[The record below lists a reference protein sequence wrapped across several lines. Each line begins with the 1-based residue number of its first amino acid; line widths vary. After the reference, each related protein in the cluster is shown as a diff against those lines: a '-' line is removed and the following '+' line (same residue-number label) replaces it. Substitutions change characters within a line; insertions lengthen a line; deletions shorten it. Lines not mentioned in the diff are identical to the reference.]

1 MVVKKTGDP
10 LLVYKQK
17 RNFTLTPEPVETALE
32 KPSVRSFVVQKHAAR
47 SLHYDFRLEVD
58 GTLKSWAVPK
68 GPSLDPTQKR
78 LAVQVEDHPLS
89 YAGFEGVIP
98 DRQYGAGTVIVW
110 DRGTWEPVGDPRE
123 GLAAGQLKFR
133 LYGEKLKGAWV
144 LIRMRGKPGER
155 QEAWLL
161 IKERDAEVR
170 PAAEFSIVDALPN
183 SVLTDPERT
192 SPS

>member
-17 RNFTLTPEPVETALE
+17 RNFTLTPEPAETALE

-78 LAVQVEDHPLS
+78 LAVQYVCAASRASARRPGCS
-89 YAGFEGVIP
+89 SRSAMRKCG
-98 DRQYGAGTVIVW
+98 RQ
-110 DRGTWEPVGDPRE
+110 R
-123 GLAAGQLKFR
+123 
-133 LYGEKLKGAWV
+133 
-144 LIRMRGKPGER
+144 
-155 QEAWLL
+155 
-161 IKERDAEVR
+161 
-170 PAAEFSIVDALPN
+170 N
-183 SVLTDPERT
+183 SVSLMHYLTVF
-192 SPS
+192 